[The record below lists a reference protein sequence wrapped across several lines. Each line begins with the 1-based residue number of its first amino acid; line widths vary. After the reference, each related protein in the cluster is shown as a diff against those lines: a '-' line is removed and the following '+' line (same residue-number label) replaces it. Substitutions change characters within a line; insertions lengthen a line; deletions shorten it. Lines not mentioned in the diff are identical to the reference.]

1 MRVISIK
8 YTKSM
13 MKITHEIK
21 MPLCS
26 ACSKEM
32 KFDSGDT
39 IYGDKWYHKDCVQL
53 IKIKN

>member
-1 MRVISIK
+1 
-8 YTKSM
+8 M
-13 MKITHEIK
+13 MKTTHEIK

-26 ACSKEM
+26 ACNKEM

-39 IYGDKWYHKDCVQL
+39 IYGDKWYHKDCVQM